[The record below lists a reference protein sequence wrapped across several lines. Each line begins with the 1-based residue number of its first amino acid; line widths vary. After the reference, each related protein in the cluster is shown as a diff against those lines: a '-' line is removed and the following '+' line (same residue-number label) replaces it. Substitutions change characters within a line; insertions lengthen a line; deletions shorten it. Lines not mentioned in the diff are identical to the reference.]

1 MIVTSPRLEAEASGM
16 LKVTPVVE
24 VAMLKSVPAVPVANA
39 KVVVERPLIEVVEK
53 VEPEEIPSE
62 DVATQRVDVPV
73 VWRIIPAVPDA
84 LVESRKRP
92 ASERL
97 VVVALVAV
105 RAEIVVVARVADV
118 VAVKVPATRLEVVA
132 LVAVRLVKNPV
143 IAVKRLE
150 KKLDDV
156 ALVVD
161 ALVAKKLVAVAL
173 VIRKLV
179 EDPFDAKKVVAVALT
194 VLKLVIVPVAEV
206 SDEMV
211 VVARVDVPVTP
222 SVVPTTTAPDVV
234 SAVADAVASTV

>member
-1 MIVTSPRLEAEASGM
+1 M
-16 LKVTPVVE
+16 
-24 VAMLKSVPAVPVANA
+24 
-39 KVVVERPLIEVVEK
+39 
-53 VEPEEIPSE
+53 
-62 DVATQRVDVPV
+62 
-73 VWRIIPAVPDA
+73 
-84 LVESRKRP
+84 
-92 ASERL
+92 

-143 IAVKRLE
+143 IAVKRLA

-234 SAVADAVASTV
+234 SAVADAVESTV